1 LTKYKSVKGLTK
13 KNNDCVKKVKR
24 TSSFVQV
31 FEKETKVTSTLII
44 LGSWQKFDPNQGL
57 AGN

>member
-1 LTKYKSVKGLTK
+1 MIVSKKSKEYP
-13 KNNDCVKKVKR
+13 R
-24 TSSFVQV
+24 FVQV